1 MEVSWVMWVPL
12 NHPFEIGIFH
22 EIIKPAMG
30 VPPWLWKPPYMSCM
44 NCEIGH
50 EKVSPE
56 AKPSRFHNSADLF
69 DRLSTGE
76 SQFIEM
82 DDLLERFG
90 PEPVAFFFVS
100 RLDGVSPRKWCNK
113 NCPRTGVYRWLRL
126 AKLVGLKLQHVW
138 WEIYRASFHNGFD
151 QKTAFTQLIGLAH
164 FLRVEGSSVHVK
176 SGSSVHVRRL
186 VVCAR
191 FCCVILSL

>member
-1 MEVSWVMWVPL
+1 
-12 NHPFEIGIFH
+12 
-22 EIIKPAMG
+22 
-30 VPPWLWKPPYMSCM
+30 M

-113 NCPRTGVYRWLRL
+113 NCPRTGVYR
-126 AKLVGLKLQHVW
+126 
-138 WEIYRASFHNGFD
+138 
-151 QKTAFTQLIGLAH
+151 
-164 FLRVEGSSVHVK
+164 
-176 SGSSVHVRRL
+176 
-186 VVCAR
+186 
-191 FCCVILSL
+191 